1 MNRREFITL
10 LGGAVGWPVAARAQQ
25 SAKLPTIGY
34 LGASTPSFDSHRVS
48 AFVQRLRER
57 GWIEGRTVTIEYR
70 WSEGRTERYPEIA
83 AEFVRLKVDVIVT
96 TGGGV
101 PAVKQATPAI
111 PIVFPVAGDPV
122 GGGFVT
128 TLARPGGNVTGLSL
142 QQTDIASKRAELL
155 RDAVPGLRRM
165 ATLLNGG
172 NANAMLELGE
182 IQAAARTLGL
192 AVATSE
198 IRRAED
204 IVSAFE
210 TLKGRADA
218 IYVVADPLIFSN
230 RARIHTLAMAARL
243 PAIYN
248 SREYVEM
255 GGLMSYGPNFPDM
268 FRRAADMVD
277 KILRGAKPAALP
289 VEQPT
294 KFDLVINLTTAKAIG
309 LSIPESLLLRADEVI
324 E

>member
-1 MNRREFITL
+1 MIRRREFITL
-10 LGGAVGWPVAARAQQ
+10 LGGAAAWPLGARAQQ
-25 SAKLPTIGY
+25 PAKLPTIGY
-34 LGASTPSFDSHRVS
+34 LGASTPSFDSHRVG

-101 PAVKQATPAI
+101 PAVKQATSAI

-122 GGGFVT
+122 GGGFVA

-182 IQAAARTLGL
+182 IQASARTLGL
-192 AVATSE
+192 AVATLE

-210 TLKGRADA
+210 ALKDRADA
-218 IYVVADPLIFSN
+218 IYVVADPLVFSN

-268 FRRAADMVD
+268 FRRAADMST
-277 KILRGAKPAALP
+277 RFYAARSRATF
-289 VEQPT
+289 QSSSR
-294 KFDLVINLTTAKAIG
+294 
-309 LSIPESLLLRADEVI
+309 LSSISSSI
-324 E
+324 

>member
-1 MNRREFITL
+1 
-10 LGGAVGWPVAARAQQ
+10 
-25 SAKLPTIGY
+25 
-34 LGASTPSFDSHRVS
+34 
-48 AFVQRLRER
+48 
-57 GWIEGRTVTIEYR
+57 
-70 WSEGRTERYPEIA
+70 
-83 AEFVRLKVDVIVT
+83 VRLKVDVIVT

-101 PAVKQATPAI
+101 PAVKQATSAI

-122 GGGFVT
+122 GGGFVA

-142 QQTDIASKRAELL
+142 QQTDVASKRVELL

-182 IQAAARTLGL
+182 IQASARTLGL

-210 TLKGRADA
+210 ALKGRADG

-255 GGLMSYGPNFPDM
+255 VMSYGPNFPDM

-277 KILRGAKPAALP
+277 KILRGVKPADLP
-289 VEQPT
+289 VQLPT
-294 KFDLVINLTTAKAIG
+294 TFELVINLKTAKA
-309 LSIPESLLLRADEVI
+309 LALDVPASLLASADEVI